1 MAHEALPCVVDTITY
16 EVVTYDSLR
25 ELVAKI
31 REKEDELINMGIEK
45 KYIDDL
51 IDDIENSSGP
61 VCGSRE
67 RIETYIAI
75 LDLILED

>member
-1 MAHEALPCVVDTITY
+1 MAHEALPCLVDTITY

-25 ELVAKI
+25 ELVSKI
-31 REKEDELINMGIEK
+31 KEKEDELINMGIEK

-51 IDDIENSSGP
+51 VDDIENSSGP
-61 VCGSRE
+61 ICGSSQ

>member
-67 RIETYIAI
+67 RIEVYVTI